1 MLSYI
6 KCVSHFVRG
15 QSETL
20 PLCFCDKKKS
30 NNKGIF
36 ATVAL
41 LYLPPDLSLPLT
53 VYCALKKMFQ
63 YDTKLAK

>member
-1 MLSYI
+1 MCHILFGVKVKPYLY
-6 KCVSHFVRG
+6 VFVI
-15 QSETL
+15 
-20 PLCFCDKKKS
+20 KKKS